1 MASKATKIT
10 VKALQGLLT
19 RIGSASSGS
28 KDLLRQRFDHDIRTS
43 RLFGLKPEWAAR
55 QRPDSSKKLRIVSI
69 DMGIKNLAFCDVE
82 VEYPKKQSL
91 NSTMRI
97 HRWEKVDLAR
107 TASAERI
114 DVSSTKGKEN
124 ERDKEEEEDTD
135 MYSSSALSTTAYT
148 LVKNTILTSNPDI
161 ILIEKQRWRSGGGSA
176 VLQWTVRVNTLE
188 GMLWAVLTT
197 LRSEQRAMQQQQ
209 QHPKQR
215 KGNAEINSQTS
226 DFEIFAVDPK
236 RVGQYWIGQSAA
248 SMQDDT
254 LGMKKLGKSKM
265 EKKARIDILR
275 SWLTS
280 TPSST
285 GNRPS
290 SNGKTNDT
298 STPTITFNFSE
309 TAERIRRALCF
320 PSRKPMRRSSKEV
333 KKSSSSDEELAED
346 LIGGTGLKK
355 LDDVTDCFL
364 QAAAW
369 VSWESNRLQLLE
381 VLEKKEG
388 RKGKGKVKGAAV
400 AEGDE
405 GISEEV
411 LAEMVREVLE
421 E

>member
-1 MASKATKIT
+1 
-10 VKALQGLLT
+10 
-19 RIGSASSGS
+19 
-28 KDLLRQRFDHDIRTS
+28 
-43 RLFGLKPEWAAR
+43 
-55 QRPDSSKKLRIVSI
+55 
-69 DMGIKNLAFCDVE
+69 
-82 VEYPKKQSL
+82 
-91 NSTMRI
+91 MRI

-135 MYSSSALSTTAYT
+135 MYSSSSLSTTAYT
-148 LVKNTILTSNPDI
+148 LVKNTILTSNLDI

-209 QHPKQR
+209 TPKQR
-215 KGNAEINSQTS
+215 KGKAEIVSQTS

-248 SMQDDT
+248 SMQDDEQAT
-254 LGMKKLGKSKM
+254 KKLSKSKM
-265 EKKARIDILR
+265 EKKARIEILR

-280 TPSST
+280 TPSNT
-285 GNRPS
+285 GNKWS

-320 PSRKPMRRSSKEV
+320 PTRKATRGSSRKEL
-333 KKSSSSDEELAED
+333 KKTTGAEAED
-346 LIGGTGLKK
+346 EGLVVGTDLKK

-381 VLEKKEG
+381 VLEKKVG
-388 RKGKGKVKGAAV
+388 KKGKGKVKGAAV